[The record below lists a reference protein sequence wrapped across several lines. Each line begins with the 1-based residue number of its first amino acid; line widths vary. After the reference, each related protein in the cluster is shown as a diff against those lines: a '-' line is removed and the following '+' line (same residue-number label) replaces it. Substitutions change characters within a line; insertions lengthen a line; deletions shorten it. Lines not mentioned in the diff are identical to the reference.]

1 MKHRKIITILTII
14 IIIISAL
21 SALIGLFSNKVEIY
35 SSINTIFDESVQLHN
50 NGIYGGNFLSMAVQ
64 SMAQDSIT
72 LIVCIPLL
80 LISIFFIKKRSLK
93 GLFLIAG
100 TLGYFLYT
108 YISHAVVMI
117 NNRFYLINVIL
128 MALSFCTFILCAMSI
143 QSYDLSHSVI
153 DEFPAKSLSIY
164 FFGTGLII
172 CLMWLG
178 IIITTFFFDIDQY
191 SLESYSTM
199 CIKTLDW
206 GFIVL
211 TSFLTSIL
219 LWKKSSWGYLLSV
232 VLIIKMITY
241 STVVN
246 TILVSLK
253 INGMYVSIRE
263 SIVIPTFTVLSIIFM
278 ITILKELE

>member
-80 LISIFFIKKRSLK
+80 LISIFFIKKMSLK

-108 YISHAVVMI
+108 YISHAVVMM
-117 NNRFYLINVIL
+117 NNPFYLINVIL
-128 MALSFCTFILCAMSI
+128 VALSFCTFILCMMSI
-143 QSYDLSHSVI
+143 QSYDLSHSII
-153 DEFPAKSLSIY
+153 DEFPVKFLSIY
-164 FFGTGLII
+164 FFGTGLTI
-172 CLMWLG
+172 CLMCLG
-178 IIITTFFFDIDQY
+178 RIITTFFFDIAQY
-191 SLESYSTM
+191 SFESYSTM
-199 CIKTLDW
+199 YIKTLDLR
-206 GFIVL
+206 FIVL
-211 TSFLTSIL
+211 ASFFTSIL
-219 LWKKSSWGYLLSV
+219 LWKKSSWGYLLSII
-232 VLIIKMITY
+232 LIIKMINY
-241 STVVN
+241 SAVIN

-253 INGMYVSIRE
+253 MNGVYVNFRE
-263 SIVIPTFTVLSIIFM
+263 NIIIPNLTVLSIIFM
-278 ITILKELE
+278 IRTLKELE